1 MKYTINCGGSR
12 TYATWNYE
20 NVKPSC
26 EFTVELTEEELK
38 EQGWFDKVVQTL
50 RGKVEKY
57 LNDEDPTTLPF

>member
-50 RGKVEKY
+50 RGKVENY
-57 LNDEDPTTLPF
+57 LNDWDPTTLPF